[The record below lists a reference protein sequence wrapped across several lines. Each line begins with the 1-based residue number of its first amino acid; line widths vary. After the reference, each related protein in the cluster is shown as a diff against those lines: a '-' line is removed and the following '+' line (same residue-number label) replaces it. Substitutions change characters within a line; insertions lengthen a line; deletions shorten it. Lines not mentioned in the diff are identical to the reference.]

1 MGLIRLALA
10 GGAGYALYK
19 YATRENTGGESQG
32 QAAFAGGTGGSTD
45 NFSQVRDAGPQEM
58 ANAPKTWNKVD
69 EASDESFPASDPPAN
84 Y

>member
-1 MGLIRLALA
+1 MGLLRLALA

-19 YATRENTGGESQG
+19 YATRPDGGQV
-32 QAAFAGGTGGSTD
+32 AFAGHDQGPD
-45 NFSQVRDAGPQEM
+45 ENFSKVRDAGTHQM
-58 ANAPKTWNKVD
+58 ANAPTTWNKVD

>member
-19 YATRENTGGESQG
+19 YATRQDTGETQG
-32 QAAFAGGTGGSTD
+32 KAAYAGSIGGPTG
-45 NFSQVRDAGPQEM
+45 NFSQVRDAGPHEM
-58 ANAPKTWNKVD
+58 SNAPKTWNRVD